1 MTMVLP
7 LLTNIPESET
17 SHVQPI
23 LAMDPSSAFH
33 QVKAVM
39 DCPLKRWK
47 GVMFD
52 DKAKVAV
59 LIQRACT
66 FKKQK
71 LADEANE
78 ELQEEQQALAR
89 AVSTRQYAVVSQ
101 EAQGP

>member
-33 QVKAVM
+33 QAKAVM

-52 DKAKVAV
+52 DKAKVGA
-59 LIQRACT
+59 LIQRACA

-71 LADEANE
+71 LADCYDSPIVLPDLGVRGVLMNDNGYTG
-78 ELQEEQQALAR
+78 R
-89 AVSTRQYAVVSQ
+89 S
-101 EAQGP
+101 